1 MNKTINDYK
10 LIIFDM
16 DGTLYFQ
23 RPLQIHM
30 ALRMVLSCFKPGGLS
45 EVMIVLKFRKLREH
59 WDTLAD
65 KDTTSQT
72 DVNMDNAQYAY
83 LSTQT
88 GIPVEAIAK
97 AVQKWIYD
105 EPLNIIC
112 NYRDHALF
120 EIIKKYHLS
129 EKQVA
134 IYSDYPAIDKRDA
147 LKLPAI
153 PCFYGGQKEIS
164 CMKPDPKGLTY
175 IMSVYG
181 ITDPSEVLMVGD
193 RQSKDG
199 HAAISAGTD
208 YLILRKHKF
217 QRQCQ
222 YPLLFSE

>member
-1 MNKTINDYK
+1 MKKMINDYK

-30 ALRMVLSCFKPGGLS
+30 ALKMVLSCLKPGGLS
-45 EVMIVLKFRKLREH
+45 EVMTVLKFRKLREH

-65 KDTTSQT
+65 KDTISQT
-72 DVNMDNAQYAY
+72 DVNMDNAQYAH
-83 LSTQT
+83 LSAQT
-88 GIPVEAIAK
+88 GIPTETIAK

-129 EKQVA
+129 EKQVV

-199 HAAISAGTD
+199 HAAISADTD
-208 YLILRKHKF
+208 YLILKKHKF
-217 QRQCQ
+217 QRNKQ
-222 YPLLFSE
+222 YRLLLL

>member
-1 MNKTINDYK
+1 MKKNINEYE

-30 ALRMVLSCFKPGGLS
+30 AFKMICSCLKPGGLS
-45 EVMIVLKFRKLREH
+45 EMITVLKFRKLREQ
-59 WDTLAD
+59 WNEVKVSSDNSDAD
-65 KDTTSQT
+65 I
-72 DVNMDNAQYAY
+72 DNAQYRY
-83 LSTQT
+83 LASQT
-88 GIPVEAIAK
+88 GKSPADIEK
-97 AVQKWIYD
+97 AVKEWIYNK
-105 EPLNIIC
+105 PLSIIC
-112 NYRDHALF
+112 KYRDHTLF
-120 EIIKKYHLS
+120 EIIKKYHLRK
-129 EKQVA
+129 KQVV

-153 PCFYGGQKEIS
+153 PCFYGGQEEIG

-181 ITDPSEVLMVGD
+181 ITEPSKVLMIGD

-199 HAAISAGTD
+199 QAAISAGTD

-217 QRQCQ
+217 QRRTQ